1 MYLAPFLSYL
11 TLKNTVILKSR
22 LDGTPDHWKW
32 HHSIDPYDFLLA
44 VHSNY
49 GPILYRIRDKTR
61 QSQNGIF
68 FIPRLRNNNGCEHFR
83 AVFFFT
89 DPWPTRW
96 LINTFCSC
104 LYHSSSVSETDGLKN
119 DFNGGEFTK

>member
-1 MYLAPFLSYL
+1 MPPLAHAWRRP
-11 TLKNTVILKSR
+11 
-22 LDGTPDHWKW
+22 WKW

-83 AVFFFT
+83 AVFFH
-89 DPWPTRW
+89 RSMAYQVAYKYI
-96 LINTFCSC
+96 LQLSISQ
-104 LYHSSSVSETDGLKN
+104 LKRVRDGRTEKR
-119 DFNGGEFTK
+119 FQWRRIY